1 MTLDEAIELGEYNPE
16 FLKQFKEFAVLSRH
30 GQLQLIRKAL
40 ENRHRQL
47 ITQYAEMNNQLNL
60 SKKPWLWEAMD
71 KVMERIHE
79 LEEDR
84 ERLLV
89 EYA

>member
-1 MTLDEAIELGEYNPE
+1 MTLDEAIELGEYQPE
-16 FLKQFKEFAVLSRH
+16 YLMQFEEFAKLSRH

-40 ENRHRQL
+40 KNRHRQL
-47 ITQYAEMNNQLNL
+47 ITQYAEINNQLHF
-60 SKKPWLWEAMD
+60 SKKPWLQEGLD
-71 KVMERIHE
+71 KVMEKIQK